1 MKRKFSVVKFVGVLV
16 LSILISMSDFNITT
30 ALADNSPYEKHYQ
43 VDLSSLDISL
53 ENDTIKVNK
62 KGVPLY
68 EKIKQDK
75 EADIFQNQILAN
87 KKFAEDLKTMIKNGK
102 IPIAIGVAEAE
113 VLKTTDKDG
122 NLISARPLTNKEV
135 AEIHNS
141 KAVYADTGQT
151 QYRDSLSL
159 YTSLSGTSPTYWVQ
173 SNAYW
178 SSGESSAGREVLGVT
193 WESAFGANNNSSS
206 TINYTYGST
215 SASLSQ
221 IEPYH
226 GAVWNFAD
234 GDAINYNY
242 LNGAYVGISLS
253 RVGSFGL
260 HYFTS
265 EYVHTYTT
273 TTFSASVTFDGKGLT
288 GSTITLNP
296 NVEQSW
302 HLVSYLGGN
311 Y

>member
-1 MKRKFSVVKFVGVLV
+1 MKRKLLVMKFVVVLI
-16 LSILISMSDFNITT
+16 LSLLISTSNFNIAT
-30 ALADNSPYEKHYQ
+30 ALADNNPYEKHYQ
-43 VDLSSLDISL
+43 VDLRSLDISL
-53 ENDTIKVNK
+53 DNDTIKLSK
-62 KGVPLY
+62 KDVPLY
-68 EKIKQDK
+68 EKMKQNHD
-75 EADIFQNQILAN
+75 ADLFENRILAN

-102 IPIAIGVAEAE
+102 TPIAIGVAETE
-113 VLKTTDKDG
+113 ILKTVDQNG
-122 NLISARPLTNKEV
+122 NLISSRSLTNKEV
-135 AEIHNS
+135 AEAHNS

-151 QYRDSLSL
+151 QYRDALSL

-178 SSGESSAGREVLGVT
+178 SSGESSAGREALGVT
-193 WESAFGANNNSSS
+193 WESTFAANNNSST

-221 IEPYH
+221 IDPYH

-242 LNGAYVGISLS
+242 LNGAYVGISLN
-253 RVGSFGL
+253 RVGSNGL

-273 TTFSASVTFDGKGLT
+273 TTWTASVSFNGTGYT

-296 NVEQSW
+296 NVQESW